1 MYKLRNNTTIIGA
14 ASLVAAAFI
23 FQSGAYAIPFSQ
35 RSCSVTPNNYNN
47 LLTITSKQG
56 WQPVTGIS
64 AQIDNGTVA
73 RDVILKFSAD
83 AGVDAD
89 SEIRLGY
96 SIDGRTVQ
104 FFGPQ
109 NFANHTQY
117 WQTRYNLSVAKLGP
131 GVHTIR
137 PYWKINGSAG
147 KKGVL
152 DDRCLTVEGETS

>member
-14 ASLVAAAFI
+14 ASLIAAAFF
-23 FQSGAYAIPFSQ
+23 FQSGADAIPASQ

-47 LLTITSKQG
+47 LQTISSAQG
-56 WQPVTGIS
+56 WQPVAGIIVQFHRGLS
-64 AQIDNGTVA
+64 PNYP
-73 RDVILKFSAD
+73 ILQFSAD

-96 SIDGRTVQ
+96 SIDGGPVQ

-117 WQTRYNLSVAKLGP
+117 WQTRYNLSVVPIGY
-131 GVHTIR
+131 GDHSIR
-137 PYWKINGSAG
+137 PFWKINGSAG

-152 DDRCLTVEGETS
+152 DDRCLTLEQGTR